1 MVVFAI
7 IAIII
12 WAVWESH
19 TTSREYIEKKHPEY
33 AAQRAQRK
41 ALCERINK
49 DHIKTV
55 RSMGYEISDD
65 HEVFHY
71 SDGENM

>member
-1 MVVFAI
+1 MVAFAI

-12 WAVWESH
+12 WAIWESH
-19 TTSREYIEKKHPEY
+19 TTSREYIEKKHPEL
-33 AAQRAQRK
+33 AVERARRK
-41 ALCERINK
+41 ALYERINK

-65 HEVFHY
+65 HEVVHY
-71 SDGENM
+71 TDY